1 LLDLLANSLHV
12 PGAWSWAITAA
23 GDKDALAGGL
33 ATLPGDL
40 RQLGGCVNILAQP
53 GNREAPILPYPVPLD
68 TVAAASVADA
78 A

>member
-1 LLDLLANSLHV
+1 M
-12 PGAWSWAITAA
+12 
-23 GDKDALAGGL
+23 
-33 ATLPGDL
+33 PGDL

-53 GNREAPILPYPVPLD
+53 GNRKAAILHYPVPLD

>member
-1 LLDLLANSLHV
+1 MCLEPGREPSLPRV
-12 PGAWSWAITAA
+12 IRTLSRGGPAA
-23 GDKDALAGGL
+23 
-33 ATLPGDL
+33 LPGDL

-53 GNREAPILPYPVPLD
+53 GNREAAILHYSVSLD

>member
-1 LLDLLANSLHV
+1 MRAAGQQ
-12 PGAWSWAITAA
+12 PACAWRLVVAITAA
-23 GDKDALAGGL
+23 GDKGTLAGGL

-53 GNREAPILPYPVPLD
+53 GNREAAIVHYPVLLD